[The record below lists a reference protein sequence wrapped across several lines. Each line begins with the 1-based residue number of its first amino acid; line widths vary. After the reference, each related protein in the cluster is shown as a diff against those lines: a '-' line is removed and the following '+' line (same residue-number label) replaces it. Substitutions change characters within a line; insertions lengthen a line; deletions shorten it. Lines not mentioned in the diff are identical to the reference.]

1 MNIPLKPATRA
12 GEEHLRQM
20 LRLAAAVAF
29 LVAVGLYA
37 AFHVT
42 RLPGLSTQ
50 ALWFLVV
57 AAAVGGYM
65 AMNIG
70 ANDVANNM
78 GPAVGSGAIT
88 LGWAILIAAVF
99 EALGAIVAGGEVVGT
114 IKGGIIDT
122 RAFDDPERFTWLML
136 AALLAGALWLNL
148 ATMLGAP
155 VSTTHSIIGAVMGAG
170 IAAGGWGLV
179 NWGTIGSIVASWV
192 ISPLMGGVI
201 AAGFLYVIK
210 RTITYQGDMSQAAA
224 RMVPLL
230 VALMVWAFGT
240 FMLLKGV
247 SQIMKVSFQ
256 VALIGGLAMAV
267 AAYLLLR
274 QPISLAARRLPSS
287 KDSVNAL
294 FTWPLVFAAALL
306 SFAHGAN
313 DVANAIGPLAA
324 IYEAVASGAVAARA
338 VTPMWIMILGAIG
351 LSVGLALYGRRLIL
365 TVGKEITE
373 LDRMRA
379 YSIAMAATITVIVAA
394 QLGMPVSTTHVTI
407 GAVFGVGFL
416 RELLKVNYAKMEAVV
431 RAGHQGEDREAVE
444 AYLVRFEAAPV
455 DEKKRMLAEMKRR
468 ADAFKHKTALLEP
481 VQQSVPAPFD
491 KKERKA
497 FKKAYKKE
505 LVKRSVVMRIV
516 AAWIVT
522 VPATAVLAALLY
534 HLLVDMLSA

>member
-20 LRLAAAVAF
+20 MRLAAAVGF
-29 LVAVGLYA
+29 LVLVGLYA
-37 AFHVT
+37 AFNTDH
-42 RLPGLSTQ
+42 LPSLSTQ
-50 ALWFLVV
+50 SLWFLII

-114 IKGGIIDT
+114 IKGGIVDT
-122 RAFDDPERFTWLML
+122 NAIDDPERFTWIML

-192 ISPLMGGVI
+192 ISPLLGGVF
-201 AAGFLYVIK
+201 AAGFLYLIK
-210 RTITYQGDMSQAAA
+210 RSITYQSDMSLAAA
-224 RMVPLL
+224 RMVPVL
-230 VALMVWAFGT
+230 VALMAWAFGT
-240 FMLLKGV
+240 FMLLKGF
-247 SQIMKVSFQ
+247 SQIVKVGFVSAM
-256 VALIGGLAMAV
+256 VGGAVIAALCYA
-267 AAYLLLR
+267 LLVKPMGR
-274 QPISLAARRLPSS
+274 AARRLPSN
-287 KDSVNAL
+287 KDSVNTL

-324 IYEAVASGAVAARA
+324 IYEALSSGAVAARA
-338 VTPMWIMILGAIG
+338 VTPMWIMVLGAIG
-351 LSVGLALYGRRLIL
+351 LSVGLALYGSRLIL

-394 QLGMPVSTTHVTI
+394 QLGMPISTTHVTI

-416 RELLKVNYAKMEAVV
+416 RELLKVNYSKMEAVI
-431 RAGHQGEDREAVE
+431 RAGHQGEDRDAVE
-444 AYLVRFEAAPV
+444 AYLARFEAAPV
-455 DEKKRMLAEMKRR
+455 DEKKRMLADMKKR
-468 ADAFKHKTALLEP
+468 AEARKLKPTPPDFSETLG
-481 VQQSVPAPFD
+481 PFD

-522 VPATAVLAALLY
+522 VPATAVLAAALFHGLAA
-534 HLLVDMLSA
+534 MLGSA